1 MLSGECNWWKCYR
14 SVWMNTMIF
23 FFSLSGISQC
33 SCNTRQSSGST
44 PCMYNEKVKS
54 ILQATALNVYKMS
67 IWKHT
72 KIKLHRYIIY
82 MQWWAQKVNKD
93 KILMQKHTPR
103 ETTNATNVHH
113 QQYSSYNDT
122 PNMNTKHKNQN
133 HFYFR

>member
-1 MLSGECNWWKCYR
+1 MCTK
-14 SVWMNTMIF
+14 
-23 FFSLSGISQC
+23 
-33 SCNTRQSSGST
+33 RQ
-44 PCMYNEKVKS
+44 YEN
-54 ILQATALNVYKMS
+54 IQ
-67 IWKHT
+67 

-82 MQWWAQKVNKD
+82 MQWWAWKVNKD

-122 PNMNTKHKNQN
+122 PNMNAKHKNQN

>member
-1 MLSGECNWWKCYR
+1 MKKLN
-14 SVWMNTMIF
+14 
-23 FFSLSGISQC
+23 Q
-33 SCNTRQSSGST
+33 SC
-44 PCMYNEKVKS
+44 K
-54 ILQATALNVYKMS
+54 LQLQMCT
-67 IWKHT
+67 KHQYENIQ

-122 PNMNTKHKNQN
+122 PNMNAKHKNQN